1 MVEPISYDA
10 GDGSW
15 ACGKCGTF
23 HAELAAGY
31 GTDWDADPK
40 QDALDC
46 CTSCEKCGYRDLEGN
61 AKGEDCCP
69 CTCGDC
75 ALDEEAIDS
84 IFEAARNNP
93 NRKGFWDVDD
103 PNNELGLRDDDDE
116 DIFTRAWDTITKND
130 LRIIPPYLRDAVED
144 YMGGAEMPE
153 VDVEPL
159 RQDGDSCCED
169 LILAMLDLDKRY
181 GTKSL
186 LLGHDWITDGT
197 EPCEEA
203 VGFLDSAISYGKY
216 LLEDGGGYME
226 YGVAEGTYTT
236 EAEAR
241 HAHRMWVESDQGQLE
256 TKVLAEMREVKQQ
269 YEMCKGMANTGF
281 EGAKEDE
288 STGFY
293 ASAEPF
299 ELAWDSIMK
308 QPTWQGR

>member
-1 MVEPISYDA
+1 VVEFF
-10 GDGSW
+10 
-15 ACGKCGTF
+15 K
-23 HAELAAGY
+23 
-31 GTDWDADPK
+31 
-40 QDALDC
+40 
-46 CTSCEKCGYRDLEGN
+46 
-61 AKGEDCCP
+61 
-69 CTCGDC
+69 
-75 ALDEEAIDS
+75 
-84 IFEAARNNP
+84 
-93 NRKGFWDVDD
+93 
-103 PNNELGLRDDDDE
+103 
-116 DIFTRAWDTITKND
+116 RAWDSITKNRPQRPD
-130 LRIIPPYLRDAVED
+130 YFIDVVPNDSNVELSEAIA
-144 YMGGAEMPE
+144 GFSMPE

-186 LLGHDWITDGT
+186 LLGHDWIIDGT
-197 EPCEEA
+197 ESCEEA

-226 YGVAEGTYTT
+226 YGVAEGTYAT

-293 ASAEPF
+293 ASDEPF
-299 ELAWDSIMK
+299 EVSWDSIMK
-308 QPTWQGR
+308 QQRR